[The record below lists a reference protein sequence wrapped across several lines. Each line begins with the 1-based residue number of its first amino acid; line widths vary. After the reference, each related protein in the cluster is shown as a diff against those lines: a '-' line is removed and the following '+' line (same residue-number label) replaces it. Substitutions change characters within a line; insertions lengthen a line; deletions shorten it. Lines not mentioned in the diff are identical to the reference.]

1 MLTVVYIIDSIHF
14 LGLLFPL
21 YMFFIPVNY
30 IKKFLFKY
38 IFLAS
43 IMTPIGWGLFEN
55 CWMSTLTSSIDDDKD
70 TFTRKRMGF
79 IYKPIMELFGLEW
92 NNQKHL
98 DLVVNI
104 HLGINY
110 IIMWFYLFF
119 VLKCKL
125 V

>member
-1 MLTVVYIIDSIHF
+1 MLLIAYLIDLIHF

-30 IKKFLFKY
+30 LKFLFRY
-38 IFLAS
+38 IFLLS
-43 IMTPIGWGLFEN
+43 IMTPIGWGLFDN
-55 CWMSTLTSSIDDDKD
+55 CWMSTLTTSIDDDKD

-79 IYKPIMELFGLEW
+79 IYKPIMKLFRLDW
-92 NNQKHL
+92 DNQEHL
-98 DLVVNI
+98 DIVVNA

-110 IIMWFYLFF
+110 VIMWYYLFF
-119 VLKCKL
+119 VIKCEL

>member
-1 MLTVVYIIDSIHF
+1 
-14 LGLLFPL
+14 
-21 YMFFIPVNY
+21 MFFIPVNY
-30 IKKFLFKY
+30 IKKILFKY

-55 CWMSTLTSSIDDDKD
+55 CWMSTLTTSIDDDKD

-79 IYKPIMELFGLEW
+79 IYKPIMKLFRLEW

-98 DLVVNI
+98 DLDVNI